1 MSRIWLLSALLA
13 VAGIAAAAEPV
24 RVTLDVPSMN
34 CSLCPIAVAR
44 VLRRQPG
51 VRDASANLKTKT
63 AVVEFDPVLTSPA
76 RLARAV
82 SDAGYPA
89 TPLKP

>member
-1 MSRIWLLSALLA
+1 MLRIFLASAIALA
-13 VAGIAAAAEPV
+13 SAAIAAEPA

-34 CSLCPIAVAR
+34 CSLCPIAVAG
-44 VLRRQPG
+44 VLRKQSG
-51 VRDASANLKTKT
+51 VQEVKADLESKSAQVVYDPART
-63 AVVEFDPVLTSPA
+63 APE

-89 TPLKP
+89 KPRAP

>member
-1 MSRIWLLSALLA
+1 MFRIFLASALALA
-13 VAGIAAAAEPV
+13 SAAFAAEPA

-34 CSLCPIAVAR
+34 CSLCPITVSG
-44 VLRRQPG
+44 VLRKQPG
-51 VRDASANLKTKT
+51 VQEVKADLDSKSAQ
-63 AVVEFDPVLTSPA
+63 VVYDPALTTPE

-89 TPLKP
+89 MPRTP